1 VRPAAVDQE
10 GQPTLFLCTRGH
22 ASFLNSPPSRV
33 AQQSAGTVR
42 ERACRKDHHTT
53 FELHVGLV
61 AGAYVRKVGDSNS
74 AAILDPSAVQVKV
87 HCVERVLDA
96 TLLRDAALD
105 YNIRAAKLRNLVT
118 PVAALPNVTIL
129 APSCITPHFTPGSD
143 NITSGGAGLLEVEV
157 ATVG

>member
-1 VRPAAVDQE
+1 MRA
-10 GQPTLFLCTRGH
+10 
-22 ASFLNSPPSRV
+22 
-33 AQQSAGTVR
+33 
-42 ERACRKDHHTT
+42 RACRKDHHTT
-53 FELHVGLV
+53 LELHVGLV

-105 YNIRAAKLRNLVT
+105 YNIGAAELRNLVT

-129 APSCITPHFTPGSD
+129 APSCITPHFPPGLNSI
-143 NITSGGAGLLEVEV
+143 NE
-157 ATVG
+157 